1 MRWHNYEEEPTDKL
15 IEQTSTLNV
24 FADTE
29 LDIVTISDCHSLN
42 CDGYIHLHKGEAIAT
57 ARAILKHFGEGLE

>member
-1 MRWHNYEEEPTDKL
+1 MRRHNYEPDTRDKL

-24 FADTE
+24 FVDYVI
-29 LDIVTISDCHSLN
+29 DIVTISDCHSLDCN
-42 CDGYIHLHKGEAIAT
+42 GFIHLHKGEAIAT